1 MKKIFT
7 FLLIILLLCGLVNA
21 QQHQKNN
28 RNLKPLQKIEQLE
41 KAKIIEALNLNEETA
56 VRLFARRNESRQ
68 KVGDT
73 NKQREELLK
82 DLEKNLK
89 DGVKMSDAE
98 YKERVNNI
106 IALDASMI
114 KERDNFYRSL
124 GDLISPQQIAKLIVF
139 ENNFRKEIRKS
150 LMNKGQMFKN

>member
-7 FLLIILLLCGLVNA
+7 SLLFVLLFCGLLNA
-21 QQHQKNN
+21 QYHQKNN
-28 RNLKPLQKIEQLE
+28 HNLKPLQKIEQLE

-98 YKERVNNI
+98 YKDRVNNI
-106 IALDASMI
+106 LSLDASML

-124 GDLISPQQIAKLIVF
+124 GDLISQQQIAKLIVF

-150 LMNKGQMFKN
+150 LMNKGQMPKN